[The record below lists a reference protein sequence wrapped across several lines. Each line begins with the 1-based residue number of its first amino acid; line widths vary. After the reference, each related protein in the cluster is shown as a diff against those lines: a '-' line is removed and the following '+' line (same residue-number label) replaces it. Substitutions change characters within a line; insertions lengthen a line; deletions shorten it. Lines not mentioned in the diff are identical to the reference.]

1 MIFHPPI
8 LALLLSSWLAV
19 AVLAAGAVFALRLLR
34 HWDRTSGSERQIG
47 LERATVL
54 VSTAVA
60 LVLALEA
67 ASLILFVATADR
79 MANLFVGAMCAVGTL
94 QADARG
100 FPTLWASIAVFF
112 AAALWLVLDR
122 VDGMGRDWPL
132 IRVKYAALLAVLP
145 LVLAEAGLKIAY
157 FWNLEADTITSCCG
171 RLFEDSAGA
180 SGAGGELAALDPR
193 LALWLVFGSC
203 GVAILGGLAAGRRR
217 FAQIAQGGI
226 AALAFAIAL
235 SGIVSVV
242 SLYVY
247 EQPHH
252 HCPFCLLK
260 AEYGHFGFALYLP
273 LFLGTAAGLAGGL
286 LGLLPRR
293 ASLAEALPAS
303 GATAARLSA
312 LGFAL
317 FALACLW
324 AIGRSHLVLLG

>member
-8 LALLLSSWLAV
+8 LALLFSSWLAV
-19 AVLAAGAVFALRLLR
+19 AVLGAGAVFALRLLR
-34 HWDRTSGSERQIG
+34 DWDRTSGSQRQIG
-47 LERATVL
+47 FERATVL

-79 MANLFVGAMCAVGTL
+79 MASLFVGAMCAVGTL
-94 QADARG
+94 QADPWG

-132 IRVKYAALLAVLP
+132 TRMKYAALLAVLP
-145 LVLAEAGLKIAY
+145 LVLAEAGLKTAY
-157 FWNLEADTITSCCG
+157 FWNLRADTITSCCG
-171 RLFEDSAGA
+171 RLFEDGPAA
-180 SGAGGELAALDPR
+180 SGAGGDLAALDPR
-193 LALWLVFGSC
+193 LALALLFGTS
-203 GVAILGGLAAGRRR
+203 GLAIVSGLLAGRRR
-217 FAQIAQGGI
+217 LAQIAQGGV
-226 AALAFAIAL
+226 ATLAFAVAL
-235 SGIVSVV
+235 AGIVSVV

-260 AEYGHFGFALYLP
+260 AEYGHFGFALYGP
-273 LFLGTAAGLAGGL
+273 LFLGTAAGLAAGL
-286 LGLLPRR
+286 LGLVPRR
-293 ASLAEALPAS
+293 ASLAVALPAV

-312 LGFAL
+312 VGFAL

-324 AIGRSHLVLLG
+324 AIGGSHLVLLG